1 MAPLFCWPGSWAC
14 GGGNGLSVARP
25 ATTSR
30 GRPAFPSWL
39 PPPSPDPKVPP
50 AHPPAQAEPL
60 AWGEVTLEHLG
71 TRGGWTLPAAAAQS
85 FSKWL
90 CQAGWAAAFSAR
102 EGAGSA
108 QGRKQQ
114 KEVE

>member
-1 MAPLFCWPGSWAC
+1 MLILAAAKWMPPWQLPLFWSLNVEGSC
-14 GGGNGLSVARP
+14 GSFVLLAQLLGLRGGNGLSVARP

-60 AWGEVTLEHLG
+60 A
-71 TRGGWTLPAAAAQS
+71 
-85 FSKWL
+85 
-90 CQAGWAAAFSAR
+90 
-102 EGAGSA
+102 
-108 QGRKQQ
+108 
-114 KEVE
+114 